1 MTGLNS
7 LQAWNWWEMIVIHR
21 DRILLAFRRSLPQEA
36 MAEVAALRE
45 LTALEVNDI
54 WPSEE
59 LDEPVA

>member
-1 MTGLNS
+1 MTGLSS

-45 LTALEVNDI
+45 LTALKVNDI